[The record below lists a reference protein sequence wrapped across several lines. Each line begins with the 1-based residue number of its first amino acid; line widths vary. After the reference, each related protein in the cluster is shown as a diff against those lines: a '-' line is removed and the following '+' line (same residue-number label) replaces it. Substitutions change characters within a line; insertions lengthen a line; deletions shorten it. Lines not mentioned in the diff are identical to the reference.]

1 MHVRNATPDFMTT
14 ANAFETDVGHF
25 WGLLHTR
32 DYMRARSALTRLLTE
47 LNTLDS
53 VREAYDHMM
62 DLMKLSRSDNLGM
75 RRLAP
80 TIMLRLDRDQECYD
94 FIKWWATC
102 DPDGHYDWGDMSL
115 PYLSINDADVLEKPD
130 HLSEDEYP
138 SFDHLVAILLLKLK
152 LLVDIRNL
160 KVARKI
166 FLHKNLIQD
175 LHESIELYVVR
186 SPLSRLFQKLSNG
199 DLVRTETKLR
209 MHVTTLGVKI
219 MEKNTHF
226 MFHLFEPDEA
236 LSEHPEYSSDGSW
249 EESVLA
255 VQQSY
260 AAFWEMQGVLELLD
274 EARAC
279 GARDSEEEIE
289 GMMKGPVFLSDPIG
303 RNRTPEEFLA
313 AVSVNRSFGYID
325 DAIANASYLGPW
337 SERPSEQ
344 EFHKNR
350 EACSDSDADT
360 TDDDDY
366 DEGNEFNNEDEE

>member
-47 LNTLDS
+47 FNTLDS

-80 TIMLRLDRDQECYD
+80 TIILRLDRDQECYD

-130 HLSEDEYP
+130 FLSKDEYP

-166 FLHKNLIQD
+166 FLHKNLMPD
-175 LHESIELYVVR
+175 LHESIELSVIR
-186 SPLSRLFQKLSNG
+186 SPLSRRFQKLSHG

-209 MHVTTLGVKI
+209 MHVTALGVKI
-219 MEKNTHF
+219 LEKNSHF

-236 LSEHPEYSSDGSW
+236 LSAHPEYSSDGSW
-249 EESVLA
+249 EDPVLA

-260 AAFWEMQGVLELLD
+260 AAFWETEGVFELLD

-279 GARDSEEEIE
+279 GARDSEDEVED
-289 GMMKGPVFLSDPIG
+289 MMTGTAFQSDPIG
-303 RNRTPEEFLA
+303 KNRTAEELLA
-313 AVSVNRSFGYID
+313 DMSFTRVWGYID
-325 DAIANASYLGPW
+325 YAMTNASYLGPW

-344 EFHKNR
+344 ETRKNK
-350 EACSDSDADT
+350 EAWAAGDEDIWGEE
-360 TDDDDY
+360 DDDD
-366 DEGNEFNNEDEE
+366 DDEDEDEA